1 MTLDPLLL
9 SRLPSGFTMSFHI
22 MFHTFTVGLAA
33 GLAAMEGMQLATGN
47 PIYRG
52 LFDFWLKIN
61 PARSDR
67 IILKHI

>member
-9 SRLPSGFTMSFHI
+9 TRLPSGFTMSFHI
-22 MFHTFTVGLAA
+22 IFPAFTV
-33 GLAAMEGMQLATGN
+33 GLAAMEGMQLAPGN
-47 PIYRG
+47 PIYRR